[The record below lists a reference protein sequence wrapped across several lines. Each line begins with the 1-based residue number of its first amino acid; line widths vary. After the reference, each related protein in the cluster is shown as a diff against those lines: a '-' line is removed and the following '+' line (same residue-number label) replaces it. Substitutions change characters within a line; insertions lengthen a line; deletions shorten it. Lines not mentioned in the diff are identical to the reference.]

1 MKSIR
6 MLIVIT
12 LVATILFLCMGAVSA
27 QSSNAASVTV
37 LWVTQPVRAGQ
48 TANAVVTFTSNSA
61 DQIVITRVGF
71 HFDWMETNQFYTS
84 DLSANPVTV
93 PPNGVQ
99 AFSQLSIQIPPYV
112 TAGSHNYYVAI
123 DGEQGFAWDS
133 ETKTVEI
140 SASGSSTTAPTS
152 TPTPGG
158 NGGQGG
164 DIPLNYLAIAATAI
178 VIVVALV
185 VVVMW
190 TRRKKPKSAA
200 QVVAGQSDEAK
211 PEEKPAAAEEK
222 PAASEDKEETAEYS
236 I

>member
-12 LVATILFLCMGAVSA
+12 LVATILFLCIGAVSA

-37 LWVTQPVRAGQ
+37 LWTTLPPIRAGE
-48 TANAVVTFTSNSA
+48 TATAVVTFTSNRA

-71 HFDWMETNQFYTS
+71 HFDWMEANQFYTS

-93 PPNGVQ
+93 PANGVQ
-99 AFSQLSIQIPPYV
+99 AFNPLSIQIPPYV

-133 ETKTVEI
+133 ETKTVDI
-140 SASGSSTTAPTS
+140 SASGSGSTGVPTS
-152 TPTPGG
+152 TPTSGA
-158 NGGQGG
+158 GGQDGG
-164 DIPLNYLAIAATAI
+164 IPLNYLAIAATAI
-178 VIVVALV
+178 IVVVALV

-190 TRRKKPKSAA
+190 TRRKKPESAA
-200 QVVAGQSDEAK
+200 PVIAGQSDSAK
-211 PEEKPAAAEEK
+211 PEEKPAEQK
-222 PAASEDKEETAEYS
+222 PEASEDKSESSEYS

>member
-6 MLIVIT
+6 MLIVIS
-12 LVATILFLCMGAVSA
+12 LVATIVFLCIGAVSA

-71 HFDWMETNQFYTS
+71 HFDWMETNQCYTS

-140 SASGSSTTAPTS
+140 SGGSSTTAPTS

-178 VIVVALV
+178 VVVVALV

-200 QVVAGQSDEAK
+200 PVVAGQSDEAK
-211 PEEKPAAAEEK
+211 PEEKPAAAEDE
-222 PAASEDKEETAEYS
+222 PAAKEDKEEAAEYS